1 MRRLMRQSLIASL
14 SLAIA
19 AAALQATPR
28 HLPASPGNI
37 PLRVPARVPATAPS
51 KPVNVPVPSKPLN
64 VPVVYYTM
72 PNGLKVVI
80 SEYHIAP
87 VVTVGVY
94 YNVGFRVEPK
104 GRTGFAHLFEHMM
117 FQGSANVK
125 KFEHAK
131 IVEANGGNLNGHTD
145 FDYTNYFE
153 TLPSNRV
160 ETALWLESDRMRS
173 LDISPENLKN
183 QQNVVSEEIRVNV
196 LNQPYQFFEWI
207 ELWQN
212 AFTNWNDAH
221 NGYGDLAEVNAAT
234 IEDVRHFFKTYYAPN
249 NAVLTIAGD
258 VDAADVKQMI
268 EKHFGNIPSQPA
280 PARPDLTEPPQTK
293 EKRVSQTDKL
303 ANLPALA
310 TGYHMPA
317 QNDPDFPAMALL
329 VQILQGDDSSR
340 WYQRLVKEKQL
351 TLDLTGALNYF
362 GNEFDYNGPMIM
374 TTRATYKPGH
384 TADEVVREMD
394 GVLGDIISKGITE
407 KELADAKVR
416 YRSNFY
422 GQIESTFGRAHL
434 LACLALFRNDPNQI
448 NTLLAP
454 FEKVTAAQIKTAAA
468 KYLVASNRTVI
479 DRVPEKKSGE

>member
-1 MRRLMRQSLIASL
+1 MQRSIIKVFAGFLVLAISL
-14 SLAIA
+14 SSA
-19 AAALQATPR
+19 QAK
-28 HLPASPGNI
+28 A
-37 PLRVPARVPATAPS
+37 
-51 KPVNVPVPSKPLN
+51 LN
-64 VPVVYYTM
+64 VPVVYYKL

-80 SEYHIAP
+80 SEDHLAP

-131 IVEANGGNLNGHTD
+131 YVEANGGSLNGHTD

-160 ETALWLESDRMRS
+160 EMGLWLESDRMRS
-173 LDISPENLKN
+173 LDISEENLKN

-207 ELWQN
+207 DLWEN
-212 AFTNWNDAH
+212 SFTNWNNAH

-234 IEDVRHFFKTYYAPN
+234 IDDVRNFFKTYYAPN
-249 NAVLTIAGD
+249 NAVLTVVGD
-258 VDAADVKQMI
+258 VDVDDVKKMVA
-268 EKHFGNIPSQPA
+268 KHFAGIPAQPV
-280 PARPDLTEPPQTK
+280 PPRPDLTEPPQTK

-310 TGYHMPA
+310 TGYHIPA
-317 QNDPDFPAMALL
+317 QNSPDFPAMALL

-340 WYQRLVKEKQL
+340 WYQRLVKEKEL
-351 TLDLTGALNYF
+351 SLDLTGGLNYF

-374 TTRATYKPGH
+374 TTRTTYKPGH
-384 TADEVVREMD
+384 TADEILAQMD
-394 GVLGDIISKGITE
+394 AVIADVAAKGVTE

-422 GQIESTFGRAHL
+422 SQLESSFGKTHL
-434 LACLALFRNDPNQI
+434 LSSLALFRDDPSQI
-448 NTLLAP
+448 NSLLTP
-454 FEKVTAAQIKTAAA
+454 FQDVTAAQVKTAAA
-468 KYLVASNRTVI
+468 KYLLATNRTVI
-479 DRVPEKKSGE
+479 VRVPEAKPAPKTGE

>member
-1 MRRLMRQSLIASL
+1 MNKIRKIGAVLLTVATIAILFS
-14 SLAIA
+14 SA
-19 AAALQATPR
+19 
-28 HLPASPGNI
+28 PA
-37 PLRVPARVPATAPS
+37 
-51 KPVNVPVPSKPLN
+51 KPIN
-64 VPVVYYTM
+64 VPVVYYKL

-80 SEYHIAP
+80 SEDHMAP

-94 YNVGFRVEPK
+94 YNVGFRVEPR

-131 IVEANGGNLNGHTD
+131 IVEANGGSLNGHTD

-153 TLPSNRV
+153 TMPSNRV
-160 ETALWLESDRMRS
+160 ETGLWLESDRMRS
-173 LDISPENLKN
+173 LDISAENLKN

-207 ELWQN
+207 DLWEN

-234 IEDVRHFFKTYYAPN
+234 IDDVRGFFKTFYAPS
-249 NAVLTIAGD
+249 NAVLTIVGD
-258 VDAADVKQMI
+258 VDANDVKKMV
-268 EKHFGNIPSQPA
+268 EKHFGSIPAQPI
-280 PARPDLTEPPQTK
+280 PPRPDLTEPPQTK
-293 EKRVSQTDKL
+293 EKRISQSDKL

-310 TGYHMPA
+310 TGYHIPA
-317 QNDPDFPAMALL
+317 QNSPDFPAMALL

-340 WYQRLVKEKQL
+340 WFQRLVKEKEL
-351 TLDLTGALNYF
+351 TLDLTGGLNYF

-374 TTRATYKPGH
+374 TTRVTYKPGH
-384 TADEVVREMD
+384 TADKVLREMD
-394 GVLGDIISKGITE
+394 AVIADVATKGVTE

-422 GQIESTFGRAHL
+422 SQLESTFGKTHL
-434 LACLALFRNDPNQI
+434 LSCLALFRDDPNQI
-448 NTLLAP
+448 NGLLTP
-454 FEKVTAAQIKTAAA
+454 FEKVTAAQIKADAT

-479 DRVPEKKSGE
+479 DRVPEKKPGE